1 MEKLIKMIK
10 TFIALLLIC
19 LRVSAQEKVT
29 TTDHFSIDGKVKSSI
44 EVTIQEILSMP
55 SEYIDSF
62 VIKNHLM
69 QKKYTMTNVEGVPLK
84 NILSKAA
91 LASDDP
97 KQFSQ
102 YYFVFIASDN
112 YKVVYSWNEIF
123 NSSTGDHMFIIK
135 SWDSNS
141 TSGNNDVIAA
151 ICTSDQAT
159 GRRYVKALKEILVGR
174 VD

>member
-1 MEKLIKMIK
+1 MIK
-10 TFIALLLIC
+10 PFIALLLVC
-19 LRVSAQEKVT
+19 LRVSAQEKVA

-44 EVTIQEILSMP
+44 EATIQEILSMP
-55 SEYIDSF
+55 SEHIDSF

-69 QKKYTMTNVEGVPLK
+69 QKKYTMTNVEVVPLK
-84 NILSKAA
+84 NILSNAV
-91 LASDDP
+91 LTSDDP

-135 SWDSNS
+135 SREGNS
-141 TSGNNDVIAA
+141 ASGHNDIIAA